1 MYETEHERVT
11 KTVPLSGPDFIIDNG
26 NVYNVLKGKN
36 LAGSAWPWMQEHDKK
51 QDGHKAW
58 KSMVAH
64 YEGDSVINRNKE
76 AAYTS
81 ITHAEYLGSRH
92 NFTFEMFVTL
102 HQQAYLDLGKYE
114 KAIPESKKVQ
124 D

>member
-1 MYETEHERVT
+1 MIQVLDVVDPLEMYETEHERVT

-26 NVYNVLKGKN
+26 NVYNILKGKI

-102 HQQAYLDLGKYE
+102 HHSRL
-114 KAIPESKKVQ
+114 IWS
-124 D
+124 